1 MTKKKENQ
9 RLTPAELEHLA
20 DLYRIAMLTI
30 RELEA
35 EARPIKEA
43 IVSACRARGLADTLE
58 LQALTVVPQTRTTQ
72 TLDQQAVTPDWLY
85 RFQSQGGRLSV
96 KLDADANPTPDMA
109 ALLREVHYC
118 ETATQSYQLKLKP

>member
-1 MTKKKENQ
+1 MTKTKTNP
-9 RLTPAELEHLA
+9 RLSVA
-20 DLYRIAMLTI
+20 DLHKTADRYAAILELI
-30 RELEA
+30 QLLEA
-35 EARPIKEA
+35 EARPLREA
-43 IVSACRARGLADTLE
+43 IVEHCRDLDISGTLDLDSLLVVAQAR
-58 LQALTVVPQTRTTQ
+58 RKQ

-96 KLDADANPTPDMA
+96 KLDADANPTADMA